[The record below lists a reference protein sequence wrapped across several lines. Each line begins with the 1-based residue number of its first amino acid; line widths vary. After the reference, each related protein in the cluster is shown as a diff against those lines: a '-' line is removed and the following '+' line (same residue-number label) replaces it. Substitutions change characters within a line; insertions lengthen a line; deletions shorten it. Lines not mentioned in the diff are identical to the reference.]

1 MATTK
6 AGSFLSPKAYDRW
19 KFIAQIVL
27 PALGTMCFSL
37 MSLWHIPHAT
47 EVVGTITAID
57 LFLGV
62 LLGFSSQQFY
72 KTGANFDGDVNYISE
87 PDGGRVRFEFEKD
100 PAEVI
105 EDEPGKHSMEFRIKR
120 QNEGDI

>member
-6 AGSFLSPKAYDRW
+6 AGSFLSPKAYDKW
-19 KFIAQIVL
+19 KFVAQIVL

-37 MSLWHIPHAT
+37 MSLWNIPHAT
-47 EVVGTITAID
+47 EVVGTITAVD

-72 KTGANFDGDVNYISE
+72 KSGANFDGEVVESDDKVSFQFNKP
-87 PDGGRVRFEFEKD
+87 PDE
-100 PAEVI
+100 I
-105 EDEPGKHSMEFRIKR
+105 LQDEPGKHSMEFRIKR